1 MSQVMSVEEREA
13 FLAGV
18 RIGVLSVAD
27 DGGDRGPVTMPL
39 WYTYRPG
46 GELYFITG
54 AHSRKAE
61 SIREAGRVSLCVHND
76 DPPYRYVTVEGPVTA
91 VDEPAGETERA
102 ELAHRYLGQE
112 LGDRYLRSTSDE
124 GLALFRVRPE
134 HWCSADFGKRSE

>member
-1 MSQVMSVEEREA
+1 MSVEEREA

-18 RIGVLSVAD
+18 RIGVLSVTD

-39 WYTYRPG
+39 WYAYRPG

-91 VDEPAGETERA
+91 VDEPAGEAERA
-102 ELAHRYLGQE
+102 ELAHRYLGPE